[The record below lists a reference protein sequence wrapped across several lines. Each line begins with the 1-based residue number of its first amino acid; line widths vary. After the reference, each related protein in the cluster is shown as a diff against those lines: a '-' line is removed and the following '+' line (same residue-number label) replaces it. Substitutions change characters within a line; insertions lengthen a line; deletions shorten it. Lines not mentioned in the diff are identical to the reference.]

1 MKRVFKQLVKF
12 KWQMILIFITVLGA
26 SFSDISLPTYMAKII
41 NQGVANADISY
52 IWKIGAIMLCFS
64 FTSMLCNIGTGF
76 LSARISVWLGR
87 DIRSQVFA
95 KIESFSP
102 AEIDRFS
109 SASLITRTNNDILQL
124 QMFMMMFLRII
135 LMAPI
140 VFIMGVVMS
149 YTKSPSMSR
158 VLLFSLPLQILLV
171 FTVSKFA
178 MPLSQS
184 MQNKLDQVN
193 LVMREKLTGIR
204 VIRAFGTEHY
214 ESDRFKKA
222 NKDLTETTL
231 KLQRT
236 VSVMFPTLAL
246 IINFTIISILWIGG
260 NKLPSGAIEAGDIL
274 AVTQYIT
281 QIMMSVTM
289 LSMIF
294 ILYPRAAASAARVSE
309 VLDTKPTI
317 TDPVISKS
325 NPNQRGYLEFKNVS
339 FTFPNAQAPALS
351 GISFVAKPGETTAI
365 IGSTGSGKT
374 ALVGLIPRFYDV
386 SDGEIL
392 VDGIN
397 IKDYK
402 QHDLRAK
409 IGYVPQK
416 ALLFTGTIKDNISFG
431 TSTPRDTDII
441 NAARISQSER
451 FIAEKEQGF
460 YSHISQGGSNVSGG
474 QRQRLSIARAIVR
487 KPEIYIFDDSFSAL
501 DFKTD
506 AALREA
512 LSVETKNATVII
524 VAQRVSTIMNSNR
537 IIVLEN
543 GTVKGIGTHKELI
556 KSCKTYEEIVQSQL
570 SEEEI
575 NR

>member
-1 MKRVFKQLVKF
+1 
-12 KWQMILIFITVLGA
+12 
-26 SFSDISLPTYMAKII
+26 
-41 NQGVANADISY
+41 
-52 IWKIGAIMLCFS
+52 MLCFS

-512 LSVETKNATVII
+512 LSVETKNATVI
-524 VAQRVSTIMNSNR
+524 
-537 IIVLEN
+537 
-543 GTVKGIGTHKELI
+543 
-556 KSCKTYEEIVQSQL
+556 
-570 SEEEI
+570 
-575 NR
+575 